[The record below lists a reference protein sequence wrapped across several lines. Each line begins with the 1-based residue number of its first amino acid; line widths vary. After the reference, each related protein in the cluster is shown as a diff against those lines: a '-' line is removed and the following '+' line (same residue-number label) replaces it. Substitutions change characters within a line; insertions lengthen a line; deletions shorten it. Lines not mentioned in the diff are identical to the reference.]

1 MNKIYSA
8 FLSIIFVS
16 ACGGGG
22 GGGGGG
28 GSTPPP
34 PTTPPPSVSISSDK
48 CFTKT
53 IRAKAQVKDEIIK
66 AHDIKITMDN
76 VLEDNY
82 YFDKKIIVE
91 LIKI

>member
-1 MNKIYSA
+1 MNKTYSA

-34 PTTPPPSVSISSDK
+34 PTTPPPSVSISSDI
-48 CFTKT
+48 TSGSTGDSIT
-53 IRAKAQVKDEIIK
+53 ITWSSSNSNSCSASGAWEDQSPLQVLKQF
-66 AHDIKITMDN
+66 
-76 VLEDNY
+76 L
-82 YFDKKIIVE
+82 
-91 LIKI
+91 